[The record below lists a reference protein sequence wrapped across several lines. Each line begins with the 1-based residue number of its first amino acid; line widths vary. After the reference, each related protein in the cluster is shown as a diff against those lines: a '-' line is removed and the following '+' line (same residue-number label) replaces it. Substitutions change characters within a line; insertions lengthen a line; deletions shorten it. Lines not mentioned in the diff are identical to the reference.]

1 MLATTQ
7 TTKTTTTRTTTTTL
21 AATMRCNLNLNGA
34 ISPKTANTGDRGR
47 IELDQASGKLAAELE
62 IVCQPEA
69 KSIGKVRGLE

>member
-1 MLATTQ
+1 
-7 TTKTTTTRTTTTTL
+7 
-21 AATMRCNLNLNGA
+21 MRCNLNLNGA